1 MKTVAIATAV
11 IGLAALGLAAC
22 QSGPDAPDNPNGCY
36 YVAFPDGPD
45 AAPRFNLVA
54 EDQPQIEYCYARLE
68 EMRLRFLGLGGSNDD
83 LTGYYNGQYI
93 FITRRGV
100 YAARSLKGTRFFSMA
115 RTGDGRLAVPG
126 TIEQRPEP
134 AAPTQ

>member
-1 MKTVAIATAV
+1 MKIAAIAASAL
-11 IGLAALGLAAC
+11 GLSVLGLAAC
-22 QSGPDAPDNPNGCY
+22 QSGPDAPNVANACY

-45 AAPRFNLVA
+45 AEPRFNLVA
-54 EDQPQIEYCYARLE
+54 EDQPQIEHCYARLE
-68 EMRLRFLGLGGSNDD
+68 EMRIRFLGLGGSNTE
-83 LTGYYNGQYI
+83 LTGYYNGRYI
-93 FITRRGV
+93 FISRRGV

-134 AAPTQ
+134 ATPPE